1 MGDTTQV
8 VPRWALSVLALFTSA
23 VCMAAGLTP
32 DGSALIE
39 FKNALTVMSPLL
51 ESWNASDASPC
62 SWGGVICTDSGRVRN
77 ITLVAQEPALEGNIS
92 SSLGKL
98 EFLEGLGL
106 EQNKLSGSIPPELG
120 NLSSLRMLSLSSNAL
135 SGEIPPELGSCRSL
149 ANISV
154 AFNSLSGNI
163 PEVIYKKLNL
173 TYYDVSNN
181 NFSGDITTALDD
193 LSKMPTIESI
203 NMNNNSFT
211 GTLPPSI
218 GNATFLNYLNLDLGV
233 YGPVA
238 EVSLG
243 RIPKELGKLVHMK
256 LLGLG
261 GNFTGEIP
269 PELQNIPSLENLLL
283 ENSSLEGEI
292 PPWIGNWTSLKF
304 LYLRS
309 SQFNGSIPPTLGN
322 LVNLTVLDIEINSLT
337 GPIPQSFAYLKNLKT
352 LALNGNSLTGQIPPD
367 LSRMLT
373 SLEWLGLFS
382 NNMSGSIPH
391 DFGKFMPN
399 LIRFMVTNNFFN
411 GTLPDGLC
419 NGGKLLWLTTGNN
432 SFEGAIP
439 TSLASCPSLVVVNF
453 QDNQF
458 TSIPDGFGR
467 NSSVQTLRAA
477 RNRFTGRLPLGL
489 GANSQLA
496 YLDVSENSYTG
507 DISQLEFSQLAQ
519 NLSVLMLAKNNFT
532 GEIPAAMALCKL
544 LYVVDLSYNSLT
556 GTVPLALGN
565 LSSLEELQLQG
576 NKLTVLHPSI
586 YNMGF
591 AATLRLLNLA
601 ENPWNT
607 SIATEIGS
615 LAILQTLNLSH
626 GGYTGPIPSSLAQL
640 SQLEV
645 LDLSHNDLTGEVP
658 SVLGELMTS
667 LTSVNISFNRLTGS
681 LPPAWV
687 KFLNAD
693 PASFRG
699 NPGLCV
705 HYDANNVC
713 TEIQSR
719 LPVRADQ
726 RKGQLSVRAIVGAAL
741 GAVALAGLLAYV
753 AFRLWRRRL
762 MQTKR
767 DAEDE
772 VSEMNMTNEAWSLT
786 FDDILSATENL
797 SDKFIV
803 GRGAHGVVYKVK
815 GITETYPCMAVKKI
829 VFTDSKLSTV
839 PHKCFWAEVKTVGK
853 ARHRNLVTLLGFIK
867 RDNVGLLLYDYVHRG
882 NLHAALHSTEQGI
895 ALRLTWEARLRIAK
909 GVAHGLAYLHH
920 DHDVPIVHRDIK
932 SCNVLL
938 DDDLEPHISDFGLAK
953 VLGMQQGPKPWL
965 STQNVMGTFGY
976 IPPEA
981 GFRLAAT
988 PQLDVYSY
996 GVLLLELLTG
1006 KEPTHDPT
1014 YGEDFHVVAW
1024 VKEAVELEGGRMSKS
1039 VLDPTMLNPKYS
1051 PTTDIHVDE
1060 MLRVGEIALLC
1071 TQSNPADRPTMRDVE
1086 NVFNILFKCA
1096 DKRNAVRD
1104 QKGDGVKTPKERC
1117 HDESS
1122 DESSDA
1128 SLSSDP
1134 ATNYDGSEGRESCW
1148 SGERAGD
1155 VL

>member
-1 MGDTTQV
+1 MGDPTQV
-8 VPRWALSVLALFTSA
+8 VPRCVLTVLALVTSA

-39 FKNALTVMSPLL
+39 FKNALTVISPLL

-120 NLSSLRMLSLSSNAL
+120 NLSSLRMLALSSNAL

-154 AFNSLSGNI
+154 PFNSLSGNI

-193 LSKMPTIESI
+193 LSKMPTIERI
-203 NMNNNSFT
+203 DMNNNSFT

-218 GNATFLNYLNLDLGV
+218 GNATSLVYLNLDIGV
-233 YGPVA
+233 GEPAVEGP
-238 EVSLG
+238 LG
-243 RIPKELGKLVHMK
+243 RIPKELGKLVHLK
-256 LLGLG
+256 VLILG

-269 PELQNIPSLENLLL
+269 PELQNIPSLDYLDL
-283 ENSSLEGEI
+283 ERSSLGGEV
-292 PPWIGNWTSLKF
+292 PSWLGNWTSLTR
-304 LYLRS
+304 LRLWQ

-322 LVNLTVLDIEINSLT
+322 LVNLTQLT
-337 GPIPQSFAYLKNLKT
+337 LERNNLIGPIPQSLAFLKNLKD
-352 LALNGNSLTGQIPPD
+352 LALPGNSLTGQIPPD
-367 LSRMLT
+367 LSKLLT
-373 SLEWLGLFS
+373 SLESVTLFT
-382 NNMSGSIPH
+382 NNMSGPIPH

-399 LIRFMVTNNFFN
+399 LGRVIISDNFFN
-411 GTLPDGLC
+411 GTFPDGLC
-419 NGGKLLWLTTGNN
+419 YGGNFFMLAASNN

-439 TSLASCPSLVVVNF
+439 TSLASCPSLELAGF
-453 QDNQF
+453 QDNKL

-467 NSSVQTLRAA
+467 NSSLQQLRAA

-489 GANSQLA
+489 GASSQLT
-496 YLDVSENSYTG
+496 YLDLSENLYTG
-507 DISQLEFSQLAQ
+507 DISQLEFSQLTQ

-565 LSSLEELQLQG
+565 LSSLEELQLHG
-576 NKLTVLHPSI
+576 NKLTVLPPSI
-586 YNMGF
+586 YMGV
-591 AATLRLLNLA
+591 APTLRLLNLA

-615 LAILQTLNLSH
+615 LRILQTLNLSH

-658 SVLGELMTS
+658 SGLGELMTS

-705 HYDANNVC
+705 QYDANNVC
-713 TEIQSR
+713 TEILSR
-719 LPVRADQ
+719 LPEGADQ
-726 RKGQLSVRAIVGAAL
+726 RKGQLSVGAIVGAVL

-753 AFRLWRRRL
+753 AFRLWRHRL
-762 MQTKR
+762 MQTKP

-786 FDDILSATENL
+786 FDDIMSATENL

-839 PHKCFWAEVKTVGK
+839 PHKCFWAEVHSVGK

-867 RDNVGLLLYDYVHRG
+867 RDNVGLLLYDYIHRG

-988 PQLDVYSY
+988 TQVDVYSY

-1006 KEPTHDPT
+1006 KEPTRDPT
-1014 YGEDFHVVAW
+1014 SGKAFHVVAW
-1024 VKEAVELEGGRMSKS
+1024 VKENVELEGGRMSKS
-1039 VLDPTMLNPKYS
+1039 VLDPTLLNPKYS
-1051 PTTDIHVDE
+1051 PVSDIHVDE

-1086 NVFNILFKCA
+1086 NVFNIIFKCA
-1096 DKRNAVRD
+1096 EERNAVRD
-1104 QKGDGVKTPKERC
+1104 QNGKVTLKGDGVKTPKERC
-1117 HDESS
+1117 HDDSS

-1128 SLSSDP
+1128 SLFSDP
-1134 ATNYDGSEGRESCW
+1134 ATNYDGSEGRESC
-1148 SGERAGD
+1148 
-1155 VL
+1155 